1 MLGQCQYQGCHAF
14 HEASTQSSSV
24 GEGPQGRWPKRDR
37 NWDAHT
43 LALLHQTGRSEQVWP
58 GMRVQPCL
66 WPVFGALAPES
77 TGRRGLPRE
86 LTMAAWPHN
95 RQ

>member
-1 MLGQCQYQGCHAF
+1 MLDQCQYQGCHAF
-14 HEASTQSSSV
+14 REASTQSSSV
-24 GEGPQGRWPKRDR
+24 GEGPQGWWPK
-37 NWDAHT
+37 WDGMGTPHT
-43 LALLHQTGRSEQVWP
+43 LALLHQAGRSEQVRP

-66 WPVFGALAPES
+66 WALAPES
-77 TGRRGLPRE
+77 AGRRGLPGE